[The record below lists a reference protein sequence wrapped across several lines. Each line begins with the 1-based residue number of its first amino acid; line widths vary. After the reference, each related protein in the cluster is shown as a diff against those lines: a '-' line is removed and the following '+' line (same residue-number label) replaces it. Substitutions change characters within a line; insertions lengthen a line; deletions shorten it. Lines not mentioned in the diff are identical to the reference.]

1 MPHNPTPLLPTTKP
15 ALLLQGILKIR
26 TGQMTEVDG
35 HKTVIETPREIKD
48 SLKVAPIQLISS
60 KILIRLET
68 APIASFLQLKPME
81 LPNNKEI
88 RGLAIVKVTIG
99 VQKDQK
105 VAFRTRVKQGR
116 DRKEAGVAS
125 KKEESRT
132 TADKRV
138 TGLKIQIMKNR
149 TPTVRMDQAEEA
161 MMTRTMEI
169 EEVATTP
176 IRTEED
182 LTMKTK
188 TEIRDTATPEI
199 NKEEATMMTM
209 RTKSQEA
216 VDLPGDNMTMMRKMR
231 IDLGQAEETKEMTL
245 NKKEEVAVPAI
256 ETMMMKRNSQEEDP
270 QGDLKTMMRRILT
283 TEGQAAD
290 VKTAEAEMMMT
301 EKGMVGPAAEAV
313 AQAGNAPISGIM
325 IEIN

>member
-1 MPHNPTPLLPTTKP
+1 MLHNPTPLIPTTKP

-125 KKEESRT
+125 KKEEPRT
-132 TADKRV
+132 TAGKRV
-138 TGLKIQIMKNR
+138 TGLKIQIMKNS
-149 TPTVRMDQAEEA
+149 TPTARMDQAEEA

-188 TEIRDTATPEI
+188 TEIRDTATPET

-245 NKKEEVAVPAI
+245 NKKEKVAVPAI

-290 VKTAEAEMMMT
+290 VKTAEAETMMT

>member
-1 MPHNPTPLLPTTKP
+1 
-15 ALLLQGILKIR
+15 
-26 TGQMTEVDG
+26 
-35 HKTVIETPREIKD
+35 
-48 SLKVAPIQLISS
+48 
-60 KILIRLET
+60 
-68 APIASFLQLKPME
+68 
-81 LPNNKEI
+81 
-88 RGLAIVKVTIG
+88 
-99 VQKDQK
+99 
-105 VAFRTRVKQGR
+105 
-116 DRKEAGVAS
+116 
-125 KKEESRT
+125 
-132 TADKRV
+132 
-138 TGLKIQIMKNR
+138 
-149 TPTVRMDQAEEA
+149 
-161 MMTRTMEI
+161 MTRTMEI

-231 IDLGQAEETKEMTL
+231 IDLGLAEETKEMTL

-270 QGDLKTMMRRILT
+270 QGDLKTMMRRILM

-290 VKTAEAEMMMT
+290 VKTAEAETMMT
-301 EKGMVGPAAEAV
+301 EKGMVGLAVEAV